1 MPAPFSPE
9 SLAAATT
16 VYRAERR
23 VARFQDVDAATTVYF
38 PRFFEYA
45 SDLYISHLTA
55 FGIPMRTVLEARTLA
70 IPLRHVEADYRYPLF
85 FEDPFVVELVA
96 MEVGTTS
103 FSLGFR
109 MRSEDGQRIHALVQT
124 VHVCIDPKTVR
135 PVPVPDEVRR
145 AFTPP
150 TA

>member
-1 MPAPFSPE
+1 MPSPFAPDT
-9 SLAAATT
+9 LANAPT
-16 VYRAERR
+16 VYRSEART
-23 VARFQDVDAATTVYF
+23 ARFQEVDAATTVFF

-45 SDLYISHLTA
+45 SDLYILHMTA
-55 FGIPMRTVLEARTLA
+55 FGVPMRAMLEARELA
-70 IPLRHVEADYRYPLF
+70 IPLRHVEADYRFPLF

-109 MRSEDGQRIHALVQT
+109 MRSPDGQRLHALVQT
-124 VHVCIDPKTVR
+124 VHVCIDPKTGR
-135 PVPVPDEVRR
+135 PVPVPDAVRR

-150 TA
+150 TV

>member
-1 MPAPFSPE
+1 MPSPFDPE
-9 SLAAATT
+9 RLAAATT
-16 VYRAERR
+16 VYRTEAR

-45 SDLYISHLTA
+45 SDLYIQQLTA
-55 FGIPMRTVLEARTLA
+55 FGVPMRAMLEARALA
-70 IPLRHVEADYRYPLF
+70 IPLRHAEADYRFPLF

-109 MRSEDGQRIHALVQT
+109 MRSPDGQRLHALVQT
-124 VHVCIDPKTVR
+124 VHVCIDPTGGR
-135 PVPVPDEVRR
+135 PVPVPPEVRR

-150 TA
+150 TT